1 MEKGTTK
8 RQSVKTPQ
16 QIITDRINAIQSK
29 IWTYR
34 NKLNKLGAQGQ
45 FYQFMYNQI
54 ISLNCAKLEELR
66 LLKVAFFKKTEE

>member
-1 MEKGTTK
+1 MEKDTTN
-8 RQSVKTPQ
+8 QSVKTPQ

-45 FYQFMYNQI
+45 FYQFMYSQV

-66 LLKVAFFKKTEE
+66 LLQTKLKT

>member
-8 RQSVKTPQ
+8 RQCVKTPQ

-45 FYQFMYNQI
+45 FYQSIYHNVI
-54 ISLNCAKLEELR
+54 ALNCAKLEELR
-66 LLKVAFFKKTEE
+66 LLKNKL